1 MTAALQAQTRQ
12 LIKRTGAA
20 LSGKRRGPDSGEGR
34 RVPRRHSVED
44 VDRRA
49 QPWRK
54 LGDGSVAHG
63 LAHKEALVDAARA
76 LSLQLWE
83 EYPKAEARRRRN
95 ELAQLSEALTAYE
108 AMSPADVPIGGPA
121 ALLIEIKAH
130 KAWLKEADAKLRRT
144 DVDVLRGLL
153 SFLTDFVTGAL
164 FPSYDAIA
172 QAAGVHRNTV
182 GAALHRLKQHG
193 LMSWVRRTTRTGNDG
208 QRGPQ
213 LEQTSN
219 AYEFAP
225 RRLMASRTWQT
236 YWTRL
241 CAKLRRFGPHR
252 PPEPVP
258 DAPPQPQLV
267 PTAPLTPVQ
276 AALASLGS
284 SIANA
289 ST

>member
-1 MTAALQAQTRQ
+1 MTAAFQAQTRQ

-54 LGDGSVAHG
+54 LGDGSVAQG
-63 LAHKEALVDAARA
+63 LAHKEALLDTAHA
-76 LSLQLWE
+76 LSLQLWR
-83 EYPKAEARRRRN
+83 EYPRAEARRRRR
-95 ELAQLSEALTAYE
+95 ELAQLGDALAAYK

-121 ALLIEIKAH
+121 ALRIQIAEH
-130 KAWLKEADAKLRRT
+130 EAWLKAADARLRRT
-144 DVDVLRGLL
+144 DVHVLRGLL
-153 SFLTDFVTGAL
+153 SFLTDFATAAL

-182 GAALHRLKQHG
+182 GAALHRIKRHG

-225 RRLMASRTWQT
+225 RRLMEARTWQT

-241 CAKLRRFGPHR
+241 CAKLRRFGPQR
-252 PPEPVP
+252 PPEPAP
-258 DAPPQPQLV
+258 DAPPQPKPV
-267 PTAPLTPVQ
+267 AAGPLTPFQ
-276 AALASLGS
+276 AAIASLGS
-284 SIANA
+284 AVANA
-289 ST
+289 NT